1 LKILKLK
8 GLKNFHIPIWKPSPF
23 IRILVPFIVGI
34 LIQYY
39 NPLGFMVIVTA
50 AIIVSLLF
58 FVFLFT
64 SLSFKFKYQ
73 WLQGLIINLL
83 ICLAGI
89 LLTFQKEIKNNTKWF
104 GNLYT
109 DSCALV
115 LKITEPLAEKD
126 NSFKT
131 MASVSAINKNGK
143 TENYVGNVL
152 IYFSK
157 EDSVAMPKYGDYI
170 LIKGGLQ
177 KIRNAGNPGG
187 FNYSRY
193 MGFQETYH
201 QAYLKPNDFV
211 LLKNNDANFLYNFI
225 FAARKKVVEVLK
237 ENIPNDKKVTG
248 IAEALLI
255 GYKEDLDKDLV
266 QAYSNT
272 GVVHIIAIS
281 GMHLGL
287 IYVVL
292 VWLFA
297 RTPIIKKSKLAQ
309 VILIIV
315 SLWLFSLITG
325 ASASVLR
332 SAVMF
337 TCIVIGKTFFKQS
350 VIYNSLASSAFL
362 LLAYNP
368 FMLWDVGFQL
378 SYTAVVGIVW
388 LKKPIENLYY
398 SRHKFVRQV
407 WSMCAITLAAQVLT
421 LPLCIYY
428 FHQIPTLFLFTNLV
442 CVPLSTIILFAEIL
456 LIIIAPIKALAAVVG
471 KCIYFLTWLMN
482 TIIEFFN
489 GLPGSLIDKVHA
501 NAFTT
506 LALYAFAIL
515 LSYSLLQKNKKV
527 FKVSLVSLLVFTGV
541 WTWGKIKLYNQQ
553 KMIVYNVP
561 KHRAVDFITNN
572 KYYFFG
578 DAEMMVDGALQNFN
592 LKPSRVLY
600 QMSPAKDSLQ
610 KVEGQ
615 YSLCNF
621 KNKKIIFIDKPV
633 AFAEN
638 ENAIQLDAIVI
649 SKNPKIKITEI
660 TKSIK
665 PNIVVLD
672 GSNSLWKIT
681 QWKKDCEELHLPY
694 FITGEQGAFVLDAE

>member
-1 LKILKLK
+1 M
-8 GLKNFHIPIWKPSPF
+8 KNFHIPIWKPSPF
-23 IRILVPFIVGI
+23 LRILVPFIVGI
-34 LIQYY
+34 LVQYY
-39 NPLGFMVIVTA
+39 FPLHFNLILVA
-50 AIIVSLLF
+50 AITISISLLAF
-58 FVFLFT
+58 RLAP
-64 SLSFKFKYQ
+64 LSFKFKFQ
-73 WLQGLIINLL
+73 WLQGLLLNLL
-83 ICLAGI
+83 ICIAGI
-89 LLTFQKEIKNNTKWF
+89 WLTHQKEIKNNTNWF
-104 GNLYT
+104 GNVYT
-109 DSCALV
+109 DSSVIL
-115 LKITEPLAEKD
+115 LKITEPPTEKD
-126 NSFKT
+126 NSYKT
-131 MASVSAINKNGK
+131 MASVSAMQLNRK
-143 TENYVGNVL
+143 TESYAGNVL
-152 IYFSK
+152 IYFAK
-157 EDSVAMPKYGDYI
+157 EDSVEMPTYGDYI

-201 QAYLKPNDFV
+201 QVYLKPNDFV
-211 LLKNNDANFLYNFI
+211 LLQNNDANFLYNFI
-225 FAARKKVVEVLK
+225 FAARKKVVDVLK
-237 ENIPNDKKVTG
+237 ENIASDKKVSG

-287 IYVVL
+287 IYIVL

-297 RTPIIKKSKLAQ
+297 RIPFIKKSKLAQ

-350 VIYNSLASSAFL
+350 VIYNSLAASAFL

-442 CVPLSTIILFAEIL
+442 CVPLSTVILFAEIL
-456 LIIIAPIKALAAVVG
+456 LIIIAPIKSLAILVG
-471 KCIYFLTWLMN
+471 KFIYFLTWLMN

-527 FKVSLVSLLVFTGV
+527 FKISLVNLLVFTSI
-541 WTWGKIKLYNQQ
+541 WTWGKINLYKQQ
-553 KMIVYNVP
+553 KVVVYNVP

-572 KYYFFG
+572 TYQFYG
-578 DAEMMVDGALQNFN
+578 DAEMKIDGALQNFN

-600 QMSPAKDSLQ
+600 QMSLAKDTILQ
-610 KVEGQ
+610 QVGT
-615 YSLCNF
+615 YSSCTF
-621 KNKKIIFIDKPV
+621 KNKKLIFIDKPL
-633 AFAEN
+633 AFAES
-638 ENAIQLDAIVI
+638 ESTFDVDALVI
-649 SKNPKIKITEI
+649 SKNPKINIGEI
-660 TKSIK
+660 TKSLK
-665 PNIVVLD
+665 PKIVVLD

>member
-1 LKILKLK
+1 ML
-8 GLKNFHIPIWKPSPF
+8 G
-23 IRILVPFIVGI
+23 ILV
-34 LIQYY
+34 QYY
-39 NPLGFMVIVTA
+39 YLFHLLPIVIATA
-50 AIIVSLLF
+50 TVISLLTAF
-58 FVFLFT
+58 YLAP
-64 SLSFKFKYQ
+64 LSFKFKNQ
-73 WLQGLIINLL
+73 WLQGLLL
-83 ICLAGI
+83 NFLIGFAGMW
-89 LLTFQKEIKNNTKWF
+89 LTQQKEIKNNPNWF
-104 GNLYT
+104 GNIYT
-109 DSCALV
+109 DSAAIILR
-115 LKITEPLAEKD
+115 ITEPPVEKE

-131 MASVSAINKNGK
+131 MASVSYILQNGK
-143 TENYVGNVL
+143 TENLLGNVL
-152 IYFSK
+152 IYFAK
-157 EDSVAMPKYGDYI
+157 DDSVTIPKYGDNI
-170 LIKGGLQ
+170 LIRGGLQ

-187 FNYSRY
+187 FDYSRY
-193 MGFQETYH
+193 MGFQETYQ

-211 LLKNNDANFLYNFI
+211 LLHKNESNFLYNFI
-225 FAARKKVVEVLK
+225 FTARKKVVDVLQ
-237 ENIPNDKKVTG
+237 ENIAKDKKVTG

-287 IYVVL
+287 IYIVL

-297 RTPIIKKSKLAQ
+297 RIPFIKKSKLSQ
-309 VILIIV
+309 VLLIIV

-350 VIYNSLASSAFL
+350 IIYNSLATSAFL

-398 SRHKFVRQV
+398 SRHKFVQKV

-442 CVPLSTIILFAEIL
+442 CLPVSTVILFAEIL
-456 LIIIAPIKALAAVVG
+456 LIIVSSIKPLAVLIG
-471 KCIYFLTWLMN
+471 KFIYFLTWLMN

-489 GLPGSLIDKVHA
+489 SLPGSVIDKVHA
-501 NAFTT
+501 NPFTT
-506 LALYAFAIL
+506 VALYAFAIL
-515 LSYSLLQKNKKV
+515 LSYSLLQKNKTV
-527 FKVSLVSLLVFTGV
+527 FKASLVSLLLFTGI
-541 WTWGKIKLYNQQ
+541 WAWGKTKLYKQQ
-553 KMIVYNVP
+553 KMVVYNVS

-572 KYYFFG
+572 RYYFYG
-578 DAEMMVDGALQNFN
+578 DTEMKIDGALQNFN

-600 QMSPAKDSLQ
+600 QMSPAKDTLQ
-610 KVEGQ
+610 IQDGQ
-615 YSLCNF
+615 YSICTF
-621 KNKKIIFIDKPV
+621 KDKKIIFIDKPV
-633 AFAEN
+633 SFMAN
-638 ENAIQLDAIVI
+638 EDSIAVDALVI
-649 SKNPKIKITEI
+649 SKNPKINIAIITNI
-660 TKSIK
+660 IK
-665 PNIVVLD
+665 PNVIVLD

-694 FITGEQGAFVLDAE
+694 FVTGEQGAFILNAND

>member
-1 LKILKLK
+1 M
-8 GLKNFHIPIWKPSPF
+8 KNFHIPFWKPSPF
-23 IRILVPFIVGI
+23 IRILIPFIIGI
-34 LIQYY
+34 LLQYY
-39 NPLGFMVIVTA
+39 CHFNLKLIFIVFGIIVALLFSFRFAPLGF
-50 AIIVSLLF
+50 
-58 FVFLFT
+58 
-64 SLSFKFKYQ
+64 KYKQQ
-73 WLQGLIINLL
+73 WLQGLLINII
-83 ICLAGI
+83 ICIAGI
-89 LLTFQKEIKNNTKWF
+89 WLTYQKEIKNNTNWF
-104 GNLYT
+104 GNVYK
-109 DSCALV
+109 DSTAV
-115 LKITEPLAEKD
+115 FLKITEPPIEKENSYKTMTSVLYLLENGNAEKY
-126 NSFKT
+126 
-131 MASVSAINKNGK
+131 I
-143 TENYVGNVL
+143 GNVL

-157 EDSVAMPKYGDYI
+157 EDSVEIPKYGDNI

-201 QAYLKPNDFV
+201 QVYLKPSDFV
-211 LLKNNDANFLYNFI
+211 IVKNNSNNYLYNFI
-225 FAARKKVVEVLK
+225 FAARKKVINVLK
-237 ENIPNDKKVTG
+237 ENIAADKKVTG

-272 GVVHIIAIS
+272 SVVHIIAIS

-287 IYVVL
+287 IYIVL

-398 SRHKFVRQV
+398 SPHKFVRQV
-407 WSMCAITLAAQVLT
+407 WSMCAITLAAQILT

-428 FHQIPTLFLFTNLV
+428 FHQIPTLFLFTNLI

-456 LIIIAPIKALAAVVG
+456 LIIIAPIKALAVLVG

-482 TIIEFFN
+482 VIIEFFN
-489 GLPGSLIDKVHA
+489 ALPGSLIDKVHA

-527 FKVSLVSLLVFTGV
+527 FKVSLVSLFVFTSI
-541 WTWGKIKLYNQQ
+541 WTWGKIQLYKQQ

-578 DAEMMVDGALQNFN
+578 DAEMKIDGALQNFN

-600 QMSPAKDSLQ
+600 QMTLAKDSI
-610 KVEGQ
+610 VYTDAA
-615 YSLCNF
+615 YSYCNF
-621 KNKKIIFIDKPV
+621 KNKKVIFLDKPID
-633 AFAEN
+633 FAEM
-638 ENAIQLDAIVI
+638 ENPIIVDALVI
-649 SKNPKIKITEI
+649 SKNPKINIRKLT
-660 TKSIK
+660 SVIK
-665 PNIVVLD
+665 PNIIVLD

-681 QWKKDCEELHLPY
+681 QWKKECEELHLPY

>member
-1 LKILKLK
+1 MVIVVASISFAILLFT
-8 GLKNFHIPIWKPSPF
+8 FHF
-23 IRILVPFIVGI
+23 A
-34 LIQYY
+34 
-39 NPLGFMVIVTA
+39 PLGF
-50 AIIVSLLF
+50 
-58 FVFLFT
+58 
-64 SLSFKFKYQ
+64 KFNMQ
-73 WLQGLIINLL
+73 WLQGLLINLL

-89 LLTFQKEIKNNTKWF
+89 LLTYNKEIKNNTNWF
-104 GNLYT
+104 GNEQL
-109 DSCALV
+109 DSTAIF
-115 LKITEPLAEKD
+115 LKITEPPIEKE
-126 NSFKT
+126 NSYKT
-131 MASVSAINKNGK
+131 MASVLYLLKNSK
-143 TENYVGNVL
+143 AEKYLGNVL

-157 EDSVAMPKYGDYI
+157 EDSIEIPKYGDNI

-193 MGFQETYH
+193 MSFQETYH
-201 QAYLKPNDFV
+201 QVYLKPQDFV
-211 LLKNNDANFLYNFI
+211 IVKNNSNNYLYNFI
-225 FAARKKVVEVLK
+225 FAAREKVINILK
-237 ENIPNDKKVTG
+237 ESIEPDKKVTG
-248 IAEALLI
+248 ISEALLI

-297 RTPIIKKSKLAQ
+297 RLPFIKKSKLVQ

-350 VIYNSLASSAFL
+350 VIYNSLATSAFL

-378 SYTAVVGIVW
+378 SYTAVIGIVW

-398 SRHKFVRQV
+398 SRHNFVRKI
-407 WSMCAITLAAQVLT
+407 WSMCAITLAAQILT

-428 FHQIPTLFLFTNLV
+428 FHQIPTLFLFTNLI

-456 LIIIAPIKALAAVVG
+456 LIIIAPIKSLALLVG
-471 KCIYFLTWLMN
+471 KFIYFLTWLMN

-489 GLPGSLIDKVHA
+489 MLPGSLIDKVHA
-501 NAFTT
+501 NTFTT
-506 LALYAFAIL
+506 LSLYAFAIL
-515 LSYSLLQKNKKV
+515 LSYSLLQKNKKI
-527 FKVSLVSLLVFTGV
+527 FKVSLISLLLFTSI
-541 WTWGKIKLYNQQ
+541 WTWGKINLYKQQ

-578 DAEMMVDGALQNFN
+578 DAEMKIDGALQNFN

-600 QMSPAKDSLQ
+600 QMTLVKDSM
-610 KVEGQ
+610 VYPEGA
-615 YSLCNF
+615 YSICNF
-621 KNKKIIFIDKPV
+621 KNKKVIFMDKPIE
-633 AFAEN
+633 FAET
-638 ENAIQLDAIVI
+638 ENPIMVDVLVI
-649 SKNPKIKITEI
+649 SKNPKTDIAKLT
-660 TKSIK
+660 SVIK
-665 PNIVVLD
+665 PNIIVLD

-681 QWKKDCEELHLPY
+681 QWKKECEELHLQH
-694 FITGEQGAFVLDAE
+694 FITGEQGAFVLNAE